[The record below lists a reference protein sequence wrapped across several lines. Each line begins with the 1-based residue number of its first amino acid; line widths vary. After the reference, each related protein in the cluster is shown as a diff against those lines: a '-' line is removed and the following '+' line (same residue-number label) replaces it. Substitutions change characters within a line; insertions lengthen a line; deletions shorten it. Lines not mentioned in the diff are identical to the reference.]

1 MHIIFQRHHL
11 PPDDFLLKPKWA
23 QAFMLESMKIQL
35 RAEEKRREGTEG
47 IEDEEEGGERFGR
60 NRNHRNS
67 CQCEG

>member
-11 PPDDFLLKPKWA
+11 PPDDFLLKPQWA

-47 IEDEEEGGERFGR
+47 IEDEEEGGE
-60 NRNHRNS
+60 
-67 CQCEG
+67 

>member
-23 QAFMLESMKIQL
+23 QAFMLESMRIQL

-47 IEDEEEGGERFGR
+47 IEDEEEGGE
-60 NRNHRNS
+60 
-67 CQCEG
+67 